1 MLLPRVVV
9 GLAASLALLSGCS
22 GAATTQP
29 SAAASGTSATT
40 ATSAP
45 AGTALT
51 PEAFVDKVATAM
63 KSVTSYT
70 TDMTIT
76 NGDKKSTMQAVVKAD
91 NGRTTA
97 MRLTMTGEAA
107 TEMIVID
114 GKYFMKSAQGWVK
127 MPESTT
133 KSMDLSQTDQTQWM
147 RDNKDAITAVDLVGS
162 ENVNGV
168 QADHYRVTLDLSK
181 ASGASA
187 STARISNYEAWLDSE
202 GRMVKVLMTAEMGGT
217 KTVTEV
223 LVSKYNERV
232 EITAPADYTEMPG

>member
-202 GRMVKVLMTAEMGGT
+202 VAW
-217 KTVTEV
+217 
-223 LVSKYNERV
+223 
-232 EITAPADYTEMPG
+232 